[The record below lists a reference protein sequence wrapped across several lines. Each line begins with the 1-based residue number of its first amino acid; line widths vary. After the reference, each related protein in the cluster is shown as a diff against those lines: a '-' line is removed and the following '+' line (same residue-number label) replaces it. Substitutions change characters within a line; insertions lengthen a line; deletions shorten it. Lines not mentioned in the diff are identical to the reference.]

1 MSNQTSN
8 TSITI
13 LRMVNLSRVIVLFT
27 LVSLFSI
34 VYYPA
39 TGYTL
44 NLFLLFVLDFIG
56 FLLLLISRDLWKQFG
71 YVWAGMMSI
80 VLMFATSGYLGMP
93 SFISNVIV
101 ILLLSSIQLL
111 ALTKIGINAYVNVS
125 QGDEV
130 L

>member
-1 MSNQTSN
+1 LSNQTSN

-93 SFISNVIV
+93 YFISNVIV
-101 ILLLSSIQLL
+101 ILFLSSIQLL